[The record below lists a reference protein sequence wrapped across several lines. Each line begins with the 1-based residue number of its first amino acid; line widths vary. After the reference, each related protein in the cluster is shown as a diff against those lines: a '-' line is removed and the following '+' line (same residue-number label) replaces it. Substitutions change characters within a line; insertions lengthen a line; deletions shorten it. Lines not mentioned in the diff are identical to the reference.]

1 MNIDEIKLQLPED
14 TRLPKFRA
22 LADLLG
28 NWIVAN
34 KPEAGTRLPS
44 ERLLADSWGVSPA
57 TVAKTLDI
65 LVQKGLLMRRSGS
78 GTYISGKSTTAGF
91 SRVGI
96 VAHEPIIND
105 DCYVTAV
112 LQEFYSYW
120 SKRNVDI
127 ISLIRTPDQYEQAIR
142 EYRLAG
148 ILVLCPQ
155 KHFTPQILELI
166 RKKIPIVT
174 VGVCLDG
181 LDGYS
186 FGTDHRKVCEKAVA
200 YLHKL
205 GHTKIGI
212 TTGSNSSGM
221 REREEGYRQG
231 MWQAKLPINP
241 SWIIQ
246 IQYQESYEDLLERLL
261 KDGDMPTALL
271 LSDFSRLAKLYNACR
286 KLEVK
291 IPDDLSVVAF
301 DDPAFMAELD
311 PPVTVFAQPV
321 REITRMATEQLER
334 LILHQNPM
342 TSSPSD
348 AILIERGSCKKRVR
362 KSKNKA
368 QEIVS

>member
-14 TRLPKFRA
+14 IRLPKFRA

-28 NWIVAN
+28 NWIVVN

-57 TVAKTLDI
+57 TAAKALDI
-65 LVQKGLLMRRSGS
+65 LVQKGLLARRSGS
-78 GTYISGKSTTAGF
+78 GTYISGKSIAPGF

-96 VAHEPIIND
+96 IAHEPIIND
-105 DCYVTAV
+105 ECYVTAV

-120 SKRNVDI
+120 TSRNVDI

-148 ILVLCPQ
+148 ILVLCPLE
-155 KHFTPQILELI
+155 HFAPQIHELI

-174 VGVCLDG
+174 VGICLDG
-181 LDGYS
+181 LEGHS
-186 FGTDHRKVCEKAVA
+186 FGTDHRQVCEKAVA
-200 YLHKL
+200 YLHKQ

-212 TTGSNSSGM
+212 ITRSNSSGM
-221 REREEGYRQG
+221 RQREDGYRHG

-261 KDGDMPTALL
+261 KNGDMPTALL
-271 LSDFSRLAKLYNACR
+271 LNDFSRLAKLYNACR
-286 KLEVK
+286 KLGVK

-334 LILHQNPM
+334 LILHQEPM

-348 AILIERGSCKKRVR
+348 AILIERGSCKKRIH
-362 KSKNKA
+362 KSKK
-368 QEIVS
+368 

>member
-1 MNIDEIKLQLPED
+1 MRQRED
-14 TRLPKFRA
+14 
-22 LADLLG
+22 
-28 NWIVAN
+28 
-34 KPEAGTRLPS
+34 
-44 ERLLADSWGVSPA
+44 
-57 TVAKTLDI
+57 
-65 LVQKGLLMRRSGS
+65 
-78 GTYISGKSTTAGF
+78 
-91 SRVGI
+91 
-96 VAHEPIIND
+96 
-105 DCYVTAV
+105 
-112 LQEFYSYW
+112 
-120 SKRNVDI
+120 
-127 ISLIRTPDQYEQAIR
+127 
-142 EYRLAG
+142 
-148 ILVLCPQ
+148 
-155 KHFTPQILELI
+155 
-166 RKKIPIVT
+166 
-174 VGVCLDG
+174 
-181 LDGYS
+181 
-186 FGTDHRKVCEKAVA
+186 
-200 YLHKL
+200 
-205 GHTKIGI
+205 
-212 TTGSNSSGM
+212 
-221 REREEGYRQG
+221 GYRQG
-231 MWQAKLPINP
+231 MWKAKLPVNP

-348 AILIERGSCKKRVR
+348 AILIERGSCQKRVR